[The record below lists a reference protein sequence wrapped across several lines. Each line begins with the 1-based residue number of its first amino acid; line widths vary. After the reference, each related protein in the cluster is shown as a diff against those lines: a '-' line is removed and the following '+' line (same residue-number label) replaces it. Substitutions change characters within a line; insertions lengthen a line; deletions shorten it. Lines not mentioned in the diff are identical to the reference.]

1 MKNGIT
7 VANRAVTHLTAI
19 ALSCAAPAKKK
30 HITPTRTT
38 RVFSIS
44 DERRLIF
51 LPFTLPYMRYAARR
65 GLESICQNRCEG
77 VRCKSYHLG
86 TSLVGKQD
94 VAPRTVSPAVSAGC
108 CQVSA
113 EFQSSK
119 PKRRRPTLAKT
130 KIARVGHPPTEQG
143 PRTSNGLTPEG
154 VSYRSTTAAGID
166 PSATFK
172 N

>member
-1 MKNGIT
+1 MSEP
-7 VANRAVTHLTAI
+7 L
-19 ALSCAAPAKKK
+19 
-30 HITPTRTT
+30 
-38 RVFSIS
+38 
-44 DERRLIF
+44 RRSK
-51 LPFTLPYMRYAARR
+51 
-65 GLESICQNRCEG
+65 G
-77 VRCKSYHLG
+77 KSYHLG

-166 PSATFK
+166 PSATGSK
-172 N
+172 NVWSSHSCTENKGLRGAAGPLLCCTAFMRFRGPQALKDI